1 MISSEEKYAK
11 HNITVNGLNMA
22 YVDEGEG
29 DPIIFLHGNPSS
41 SYEWR
46 NVIPHLVGLGRCIA
60 PDLIGMGDSDKLPDS
75 GPTSYRF
82 VEHRQYLDAFLE
94 ALGIHER
101 VTLVLHDWGSALGFD
116 WAYRH
121 PKAIHAIAYMESFVK
136 TIDSWDDWPEEAIAL
151 FQAIRSKPGE
161 EMMLEKNFSVE
172 NLLPGGVLRKLSDA
186 EMAVYRR
193 PYLNPGESRRPT
205 LTWPR
210 EVPVTQEPK
219 DVHDIIEAYGKWL
232 ASSNIPKLYIEAI
245 PGVMFESHREF
256 AKSWPNQT
264 HVKAKGSH
272 FVMEDSPDEIG
283 EAIATWLQSLS
294 K

>member
-1 MISSEEKYAK
+1 MISSEERYSK
-11 HNITVNGLNMA
+11 HYVTVNGLKMA
-22 YVDEGEG
+22 YVDEGKG
-29 DPIIFLHGNPSS
+29 DPIILLSGNPSS

-46 NVIPHLVGLGRCIA
+46 NVIPHLVGFGRCIA

-82 VEHRQYLDAFLE
+82 VEHRKYLDGLLE

-121 PKAIHAIAYMESFVK
+121 SKAIRAIAYMESFVK
-136 TIDSWDDWPEEAIAL
+136 TIDSWDEWPQAAIEL
-151 FQAIRSKPGE
+151 FKAIRSEPGE
-161 EMMLEKNFSVE
+161 EMVLKNNFFIENML
-172 NLLPGGVLRKLSDA
+172 PAGVLRKLSDA

-205 LTWPR
+205 LSFPR
-210 EVPVTQEPK
+210 EIPIAHEPR

-232 ASSNIPKLYIEAI
+232 ATSTFPKLYIEAI
-245 PGVMFESHREF
+245 PGAMFPSHREF
-256 AKSWPNQT
+256 AKSWLNQM
-264 HVKAKGSH
+264 HVQIKGSH

-283 EAIATWLQSLS
+283 EAIAAWLQQLYS
-294 K
+294 